1 MWSRVSGKIN
11 MRFWSKIFRT
21 KYEIV
26 VAICDEELIEKRLKS
41 KKFEVKISKNFYG
54 ERLIDENEAV
64 RIMNIATIGNLFGKN
79 IVKLAE
85 KYGFISKENVIF
97 IKRIPHA
104 QFVKIVE
111 T

>member
-1 MWSRVSGKIN
+1 

-26 VAICDEELIEKRLKS
+26 IAICDENCIERKLKS
-41 KKFEVKISKNFYG
+41 KRFEVKIDKRFYG
-54 ERLIDENEAV
+54 GRLIDELTAV
-64 RIMNIATIGNLFGKN
+64 KMMRIATIGNLFGKN

-85 KYGFISKENVIF
+85 RHGFISRENVIF

-104 QFVKIVE
+104 QFVKII
-111 T
+111 

>member
-1 MWSRVSGKIN
+1 

-21 KYEIV
+21 KYEVV
-26 VAICDEELIEKRLKS
+26 VAICDEELIEKELKS

-54 ERLIDENEAV
+54 ERLIDEREALK
-64 RIMNIATIGNLFGKN
+64 MMEMATIGNLFGKN

-85 KYGFISKENVIF
+85 KYGFVSRENVIF